1 MKDKT
6 NRILQEYF
14 GYSEFRPGQE
24 RIIDEILSGHDVVG
38 IMPTGAGKS
47 LCFQV
52 PALALEGTAIV
63 ISPLISL
70 MKDQVDTL
78 NEMGIKAAFINSSL
92 NLQEFRNITLKA
104 KNGEYKLLYIAP
116 ERLETESFWELLSQM
131 NISIIAV
138 DEAHCISEWGH
149 DFRPSYT
156 KIADMIA
163 KLPKRPAVAALTATA
178 TTQVKQDIVRLLK
191 LQKPYILITGFDR
204 ENLYFEVDKPA
215 NKFDFLL
222 KYIKKN
228 GANSGIVYCSTRKT
242 VDTVCKKLNEHGIT
256 ASRYHAGLSDEE
268 RIANQEAFI
277 FDKVQVI
284 VATNAFGM
292 GIDKS
297 NIRYVIHY
305 NMPKTMENYY
315 QEAGRAG
322 RDGESAECL
331 LFYSAADV
339 ITNRLLIENGSSNV
353 DKTNEYKKLQEM
365 VDYCNTDGCLRKYI
379 LSYFGEDHF
388 PNGCDHCGNCVG
400 NLERTDITIEAQK
413 ILSCMKRTGERF
425 GSGIITDVLRG
436 SGSEKLKTMG
446 FDKLPTF
453 GLMKEYSKETIKE
466 IIAYLIAENFIDV
479 KGDKYPILALNAK
492 AYSLLKGEDKLYIKR
507 IIAKEAQKAKKPV
520 HKMNNDLFEKLR
532 GLRRVIAEEMKVP
545 PFIVFSD
552 TTLKDMCTKLP
563 VTCEEMLTVSG
574 VGKFKLE
581 KYGDRFIE
589 VIKGARHQE
598 YQDSIE

>member
-1 MKDKT
+1 MK
-6 NRILQEYF
+6 NRTIKILQEYF
-14 GYSEFRPGQE
+14 GYSKFKPGQE
-24 RIIDEILSGHDVVG
+24 LIIDEILSGHDVLG

-47 LCFQV
+47 LCFQI

-92 NLQEFRNITLKA
+92 DMQEYGKITSKA
-104 KNGEYKLLYIAP
+104 RKGEYKLLYIAP
-116 ERLETESFWELLSQM
+116 ERLEIESFWQILSQM

-138 DEAHCISEWGH
+138 DEAHCISQWGH

-156 KIADMIA
+156 KIANMIA
-163 KLPKRPAVAALTATA
+163 RLPKRPAVVALTATA
-178 TTQVKQDIVRLLK
+178 TTQVEQDIVRLLMLK
-191 LQKPYILITGFDR
+191 QPYILITGFDR
-204 ENLYFEVDKPA
+204 ENLYFEVDKPTK
-215 NKFDFLL
+215 KFDFLL
-222 KYIKKN
+222 KYIKEN

-242 VDTVCKKLNEHGIT
+242 VDSVCKKLNEHGISAT
-256 ASRYHAGLSDEE
+256 RYHAGLTDGE

-322 RDGESAECL
+322 RDGEKAECM
-331 LFYSAADV
+331 LFYSAADT
-339 ITNRLLIENGSSNV
+339 ITNKLLIENSGSNV

-365 VDYCNTDGCLRKYI
+365 VDYCNTDSCLRKYI
-379 LSYFGEDHF
+379 LSYFGEDNS
-388 PNGCDHCGNCVG
+388 PKACDNCGNCVG
-400 NLERTDITIEAQK
+400 NLEHTDITTEAQK
-413 ILSCMKRTGERF
+413 IMSCIKRTGERF
-425 GSGIITDVLRG
+425 GSGVITDVLKG
-436 SGSEKLKTMG
+436 SNTEKLKTMG
-446 FDKLPTF
+446 FDKLSTF

-466 IIAYLIAENFIDV
+466 IIAYLIAENFIDIR
-479 KGDKYPILALNAK
+479 GDKYPILVLNAK
-492 AYSLLKGEDKLYIKR
+492 AYSLLKGESKLSIKR
-507 IIAKEAQKAKKPV
+507 VITKESPKAKKTEY
-520 HKMNNDLFEKLR
+520 KISNDLFEKLR
-532 GLRRVIAEEMKVP
+532 GLRRVIAAEQNVA

-563 VTCEEMLTVSG
+563 VTNDAMLDVSG

-589 VIKGARHQE
+589 IIDDHVKNNNRETI
-598 YQDSIE
+598 

>member
-1 MKDKT
+1 MKDKAIQ
-6 NRILQEYF
+6 ILQEYF
-14 GYSEFRPGQE
+14 GYSEFKVGQE
-24 RIIDEILSGHDVVG
+24 QIIDEILAGHDVVG

-47 LCFQV
+47 LCFQI

-92 NLQEFRNITLKA
+92 NMQEYRSITEKA
-104 KNGEYKLLYIAP
+104 QRGEYKLLYIAP
-116 ERLETESFWELLSQM
+116 ERLETESFWGLLSRLD
-131 NISIIAV
+131 ISLIAV

-156 KIADMIA
+156 KIAEMIA
-163 KLPKRPAVAALTATA
+163 RLPKRPAVVALTATA
-178 TTQVKQDIVRLLK
+178 TIQVKHDIVRLLK
-191 LQKPYILITGFDR
+191 LQQPYILITGFDR
-204 ENLYFEVDKPA
+204 ENLYFGVEKPKK
-215 NKFDFLL
+215 KFDFLL

-228 GANSGIVYCSTRKT
+228 VANSGIVYCSTRKT
-242 VDTVCKKLNEHGIT
+242 VESVSKQLNEHGISAT
-256 ASRYHAGLSDEE
+256 RYHAGLTDGE

-277 FDKVQVI
+277 FDRVQVI

-297 NIRYVIHY
+297 NTRYVIHY

-315 QEAGRAG
+315 QEAGRSG
-322 RDGESAECL
+322 RDGEKAECI
-331 LFYSAADV
+331 LFYSASDI
-339 ITNRLLIENGSSNV
+339 ITNKLLIENSGFNV

-379 LSYFGEDHF
+379 LGYFGENNS
-388 PNGCDHCGNCVG
+388 PSKCDNCGNCSG
-400 NLERTDITIEAQK
+400 NIENTDITTEAQK
-413 ILSCMKRTGERF
+413 ILSCIKRTNERF
-425 GSGIITDVLRG
+425 GSGIITDVLKG
-436 SGSEKLKTMG
+436 SGTEKLRTLG
-446 FDKLPTF
+446 FDKLTTF

-479 KGDKYPILALNAK
+479 RGDKYPILALNVK
-492 AYSLLKGEDKLYIKR
+492 AYSLLKGESELCIKR
-507 IIAKEAQKAKKPV
+507 IIIKEAPKAKKTE
-520 HKMNNDLFEKLR
+520 HKISNDLFERLR
-532 GLRRVIAEEMKVP
+532 GLRKIIASEHGVP
-545 PFIVFSD
+545 PFIIFSD
-552 TTLKDMCTKLP
+552 TTLKDMCAKLP
-563 VTCEEMLTVSG
+563 VTGDAMLDVSG

-589 VIKGARHQE
+589 MINAYASG
-598 YQDSIE
+598 STL